1 MKIKYSPQFNEHDQL
16 AYHFD
21 DELISV
27 TLNDQTETFDFT
39 NMPNGRAEK
48 IESEEFTFCPII
60 SAERKE
66 GTLYLELLNFIGLD
80 ATEEEKFPE
89 WQEVKLDGED

>member
-1 MKIKYSPQFNEHDQL
+1 MKIKYSPQFNEHDKL
-16 AYHFD
+16 TYHFD

-27 TLNDQTETFDFT
+27 IFNDKEEVFDFSD
-39 NMPNGRAEK
+39 MPNGKAEK
-48 IESEEFTFCPII
+48 IKSEEFTFCPII

>member
-1 MKIKYSPQFNEHDQL
+1 MKIKYSPQFNERDQL
-16 AYHFD
+16 TYYFD

-48 IESEEFTFCPII
+48 IESEEFAFCPII

-89 WQEVKLDGED
+89 WQEVENGED

>member
-16 AYHFD
+16 IYYFD

-39 NMPNGRAEK
+39 NMSNGKAEK
-48 IESEEFTFCPII
+48 IESDIFEFCPII

-80 ATEEEKFPE
+80 ATEDEKFPD
-89 WQEVKLDGED
+89 WQEVENGED